1 MSGFFQDDVKLAL
14 SASDGAD
21 IVSRTPPHSFTEI
34 CSVAFS
40 AVLRRNFLDLFHCG
54 DYLCSDFY

>member
-1 MSGFFQDDVKLAL
+1 MSGVFQDDVKLAL

-21 IVSRTPPHSFTEI
+21 IVSRTPPPHSFTEI

-40 AVLRRNFLDLFHCG
+40 AVLRQKNF
-54 DYLCSDFY
+54 